1 VADDDLVYELDEWE
15 PHERDAVSRALG
27 EAGIGYSWDGAT
39 LAVQSADEATVER
52 ILDEVDQELDL
63 ELDPGADKVAY
74 DLSSWSDAQRGE
86 LVGALADHAVP
97 HEWSDDDELFIH
109 EEDEQSV
116 DELLDRVTRGESL
129 SSDGHGDG
137 APGAELLGELFVA
150 ADRLMHDPRD
160 HEGTLSLMDSARV
173 ALEAPAPYGFDEKQW
188 DALLDAVGSL
198 VLLVGDQAIDDDA
211 VIGQATTV
219 RTILRPLV

>member
-1 VADDDLVYELDEWE
+1 VADEELVYELDEWE
-15 PHERDAVSRALG
+15 PHERDALSTALG
-27 EAGIGYSWDGAT
+27 DAGIAYTWDGARLVVHT
-39 LAVQSADEATVER
+39 ADEAAVER
-52 ILDEVDQELDL
+52 ILDEVDEALDL
-63 ELDPGADKVAY
+63 ELDPGSDKVAY
-74 DLSSWSDAQRGE
+74 DLSAWSDEQRGE
-86 LVGALADHAVP
+86 LVAALAEHAVP
-97 HEWSDDDELFIH
+97 HEWSDDDELFVH

-116 DELLDRVTRGESL
+116 DELLDRALRGEAL
-129 SSDGHGDG
+129 LPDGDE
-137 APGAELLGELFVA
+137 APGAEVLGELFVA

-173 ALEAPAPYGFDEKQW
+173 ALEAPAPYGVDEKQW